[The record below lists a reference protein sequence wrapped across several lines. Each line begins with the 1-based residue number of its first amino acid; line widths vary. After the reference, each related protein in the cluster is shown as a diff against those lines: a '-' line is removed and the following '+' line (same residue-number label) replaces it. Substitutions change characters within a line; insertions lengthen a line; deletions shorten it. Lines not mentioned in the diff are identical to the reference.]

1 MTLLFGTHN
10 VVFFGPRDNP
20 RCQRWWADRGLI
32 HVEDARDNTYE
43 SMPVRTFLHRLKA
56 VNDMIGN
63 SKTSLAK
70 EGFAHKDELDRQ
82 QRFVED
88 ALELSKIA
96 KEQGEAGTPDAIK
109 DASRRKSLTVVMPDS
124 RMF

>member
-1 MTLLFGTHN
+1 
-10 VVFFGPRDNP
+10 
-20 RCQRWWADRGLI
+20 
-32 HVEDARDNTYE
+32 
-43 SMPVRTFLHRLKA
+43 
-56 VNDMIGN
+56 MIGN